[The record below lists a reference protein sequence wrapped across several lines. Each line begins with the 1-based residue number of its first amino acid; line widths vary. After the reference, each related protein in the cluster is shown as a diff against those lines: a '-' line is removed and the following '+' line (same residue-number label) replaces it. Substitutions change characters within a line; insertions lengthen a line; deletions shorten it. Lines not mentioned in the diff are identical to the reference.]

1 MSGAGNQEAL
11 QLSPVLDLACAL
23 IARRS
28 VTPEDA
34 ECQTLLTSRL
44 EAAGFRVERLPFGE
58 VRNIVA
64 SHGDGGPLTLFLG
77 HTDVVPSGPESAWTS
92 PPFQPTLRDGVLYG
106 RGAADMKGAVAAFTV
121 ALERFVAAHP
131 DHSGRVGLMLTSDE
145 EGEAVDGVARVVEAL
160 TSRGEHID
168 FCIVGEASSSARLGD
183 VVRVGRRGS
192 LHGRLTVRGIQGHV
206 AYPDRARNPLHQLAP
221 ALAELCV
228 ERWDEGNEGF
238 PPTTFQVSNLHAG
251 TGALNVVP
259 GEAVLD
265 FNFRFGTASSE
276 ESLRE
281 RVHALLARHGLD
293 FEIAWQCSALPF
305 LTGEG
310 RLLDAVRASLRDVL
324 GVDTRPDTGGGTSDG
339 RFVAPTGAEVIELGP
354 LNASI
359 HQIDEQVRVEDL
371 ERLAEV
377 YQDLLVRLNPSRE

>member
-1 MSGAGNQEAL
+1 MSASAGNEAL
-11 QLSPVLDLACAL
+11 RLSPVLELACAL

-28 VTPEDA
+28 VTPDDGD
-34 ECQTLLTSRL
+34 CQALLAIRL
-44 EAAGFRVERLPFGE
+44 EAAGFRVEHLPFGP
-58 VRNIVA
+58 VKNIVA
-64 SHGDGGPLTLFLG
+64 THGEAGPLTLFLG
-77 HTDVVPSGPESAWTS
+77 HTDVVPPGPESSWTS

-106 RGAADMKGAVAAFTV
+106 RGAADMKGAVAAFTL
-121 ALERFVAAHP
+121 ALERFVAASP
-131 DHSGRVGLMLTSDE
+131 DHPGRVGLMLTSDE
-145 EGEAVDGVARVVEAL
+145 EGDAVDGVARVVEAL
-160 TSRGEHID
+160 NARGERID
-168 FCIVGEASSSARLGD
+168 YCIVGEASSSDRLGD

-206 AYPDRARNPLHQLAP
+206 AYPDRARNPLHLLAP
-221 ALAELCV
+221 ALAELCA

-276 ESLRE
+276 DSLRH
-281 RVHALLARHGLD
+281 RVHALLVRHGLE

-310 RLLDAVRASLRDVL
+310 RLLDAVRATLQEVL

-359 HQIDEQVRVEDL
+359 HQVDEHVRMEDL
-371 ERLAEV
+371 DRLADV
-377 YQDLLVRLNPSRE
+377 YQGLLARLNGPR